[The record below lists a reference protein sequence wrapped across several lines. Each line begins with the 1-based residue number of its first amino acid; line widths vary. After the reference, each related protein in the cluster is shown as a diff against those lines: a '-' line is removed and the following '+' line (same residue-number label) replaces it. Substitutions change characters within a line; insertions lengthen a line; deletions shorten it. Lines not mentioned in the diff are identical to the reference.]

1 MKRQTLNPEILNR
14 CLKLIEE
21 VYDESMYGENDIY
34 RIKDL
39 IHSVDKN
46 HWKSKQ
52 WLVRE
57 FYKLYDHNQGSFY
70 VGGGWYGLLSHL
82 MRMQWPEEGLNLT
95 SGDIDPRCEEFGWKL
110 FHNSD
115 INFVTEDM
123 TSRDL
128 SEYSAIIS
136 TSCEHVEPEVLE
148 KFIRSKN
155 SNAWVVLQTNN
166 YDELDSHINCYPDV
180 MSFANWV
187 EPHLRE
193 RVYFAGTL
201 RLGDFDRFMVIGK

>member
-1 MKRQTLNPEILNR
+1 LNPEILNR

-21 VYDESMYGENDIY
+21 VYDESMYGNNDIY

-46 HWKSKQ
+46 HWRSKQ

-57 FYKLYDHNQGSFY
+57 FYKLYDHDQGSFY
-70 VGGGWYGLLSHL
+70 IGGGWYGLLSHL
-82 MRMQWPEEGLNLT
+82 IRNQWENKSLNIT

-115 INFVTEDM
+115 INFITEDM
-123 TSRDL
+123 VSRNL
-128 SEYSAIIS
+128 SEYSAVIS
-136 TSCEHVEPEVLE
+136 TSCEHIEPEILE
-148 KFIRSKN
+148 KFIKSKHD
-155 SNAWVVLQTNN
+155 NAWVVLQTNN

-187 EPHLRE
+187 EPRLKE

-201 RLGDFDRFMVIGK
+201 RLGDFDRYMVIGK

>member
-1 MKRQTLNPEILNR
+1 LQQEILNR

-21 VYDESMYGENDIY
+21 VYDESMYGDNDIY

-39 IHSVDKN
+39 IHSVDNN

-52 WLVRE
+52 WLVDE
-57 FYKLYDHNQGSFY
+57 FYKLYDHDQGSFY
-70 VGGGWYGLLSHL
+70 IGGGWYGLLSYL
-82 MRMQWPEEGLNLT
+82 IRDKWPDENLNIT

-110 FHNSD
+110 YHNSD

-123 TSRDL
+123 ISSDL
-128 SEYSAIIS
+128 HEYSAIIS
-136 TSCEHVEPEVLE
+136 TSCEHVEPDVLE
-148 KFIRSKN
+148 KFIKSKN
-155 SNAWVVLQTNN
+155 NDAWVVLQSNN
-166 YDELDSHINCYPDV
+166 YEELDSHINCQPDV
-180 MSFANWV
+180 MTFANWV
-187 EPHLRE
+187 EPLLSE

>member
-1 MKRQTLNPEILNR
+1 MNPEILNR

-21 VYDESMYGENDIY
+21 VYNESMYGENDIY

-187 EPHLRE
+187 EPLIKE
-193 RVYFAGTL
+193 RIYFAGTL
-201 RLGDFDRFMVIGK
+201 RLGDFDRYMVMGK

>member
-1 MKRQTLNPEILNR
+1 MQQEILNR
-14 CLKLIEE
+14 TLKLIEE

-39 IHSVDKN
+39 IHSVDTN

-52 WLVRE
+52 WLVDE
-57 FYKLYDHNQGSFY
+57 FYKLYDHDQGSFY
-70 VGGGWYGLLSHL
+70 VGGGWYGLLSYL
-82 MRMQWPEEGLNLT
+82 IRDKWPDENLNIT

-110 FHNSD
+110 YHSSD

-123 TSRDL
+123 ISSDL
-128 SEYSAIIS
+128 HEYSAIIS
-136 TSCEHVEPEVLE
+136 TSCEHVEPDVLE
-148 KFIRSKN
+148 KFIKSKN
-155 SNAWVVLQTNN
+155 NDAWVVLQSNN
-166 YDELDSHINCYPDV
+166 YEELDSHINCQPYV
-180 MSFANWV
+180 MTFANWV
-187 EPHLRE
+187 EPLLSE

>member
-1 MKRQTLNPEILNR
+1 MQQEILNR

-21 VYDESMYGENDIY
+21 VYDESMYGDNDIY

-39 IHSVDKN
+39 IHSVDNN

-52 WLVRE
+52 WLVDE
-57 FYKLYDHNQGSFY
+57 FYKLYDHDQGSFY
-70 VGGGWYGLLSHL
+70 VGGGWYGLLSYL
-82 MRMQWPEEGLNLT
+82 IRDKWPDENLNIT

-110 FHNSD
+110 YHNSD

-123 TSRDL
+123 ISSDL
-128 SEYSAIIS
+128 HEYSAIIS
-136 TSCEHVEPEVLE
+136 TSCEHVEPDVLE
-148 KFIRSKN
+148 KFIKSKN
-155 SNAWVVLQTNN
+155 NDAWVVLQSNN
-166 YDELDSHINCYPDV
+166 YEELDSHINCQPDV
-180 MSFANWV
+180 MTFANWV
-187 EPHLRE
+187 EPLLSE

>member
-1 MKRQTLNPEILNR
+1 LNPEILNR

-57 FYKLYDHNQGSFY
+57 FYKLYDHTQGSFY

-187 EPHLRE
+187 EPLIKE
-193 RVYFAGTL
+193 RIYFAGTL
-201 RLGDFDRFMVIGK
+201 RLGDFDRYMVIGK

>member
-1 MKRQTLNPEILNR
+1 MNPEILNR

-21 VYDESMYGENDIY
+21 VYDESMYGNNDIY

-46 HWKSKQ
+46 HWRSKQ

-57 FYKLYDHNQGSFY
+57 FYKLYDHDQGSFY
-70 VGGGWYGLLSHL
+70 IGGGWYGLLSHL
-82 MRMQWPEEGLNLT
+82 IRNQWENKSLNIT
-95 SGDIDPRCEEFGWKL
+95 SSDIDPRCEEFGWKL

-123 TSRDL
+123 TLRDL

-136 TSCEHVEPEVLE
+136 TSCEHIEPEILE
-148 KFIRSKN
+148 KFIKN
-155 SNAWVVLQTNN
+155 KHNDAWIVLQTNN

-187 EPHLRE
+187 EPLLKE

-201 RLGDFDRFMVIGK
+201 RLGDFDRYMVIGK

>member
-1 MKRQTLNPEILNR
+1 LNPEILNR

-187 EPHLRE
+187 EPLIKE
-193 RVYFAGTL
+193 RIYFAGTL
-201 RLGDFDRFMVIGK
+201 RLGDFDRYMVIGK

>member
-1 MKRQTLNPEILNR
+1 MNPEILNR

-21 VYDESMYGENDIY
+21 VYDESMYGDNDIY

-39 IHSVDKN
+39 IHSVDN
-46 HWKSKQ
+46 NYWRSQQ

-57 FYKLYDHNQGSFY
+57 FYKLYDHDQGSFY
-70 VGGGWYGLLSHL
+70 IGGGWYGLLSHL
-82 MRMQWPEEGLNLT
+82 IRMQWENKGLNIT

-123 TSRDL
+123 ASRDL
-128 SEYSAIIS
+128 SKYSAIIS
-136 TSCEHVEPEVLE
+136 TSCEHIEPEILE
-148 KFIRSKN
+148 KFIKSKHDD
-155 SNAWVVLQTNN
+155 AWVVLQSNN
-166 YDELDSHINCYPDV
+166 YEELDSHINCQPDV
-180 MSFANWV
+180 MTFAKWV

-201 RLGDFDRFMVIGK
+201 RLGDFDRYMVIGK

>member
-1 MKRQTLNPEILNR
+1 MNPEILNR

-57 FYKLYDHNQGSFY
+57 FYKLYDHTQGSFY

-187 EPHLRE
+187 EPLIKE
-193 RVYFAGTL
+193 RIYFAGTL
-201 RLGDFDRFMVIGK
+201 RLGDFDRYMVIGK

>member
-1 MKRQTLNPEILNR
+1 MNPEILNR
-14 CLKLIEE
+14 TLKLIEE

-39 IHSVDKN
+39 IHSVDTN

-52 WLVRE
+52 WLVDE
-57 FYKLYDHNQGSFY
+57 FYKLYKHDKGSFY

-82 MRMQWPEEGLNLT
+82 IREAWTDEGLNIT

-123 TSRDL
+123 TSHDL

-136 TSCEHVEPEVLE
+136 TSCEHVEPEILE

-155 SNAWVVLQTNN
+155 DDAWVVLQTNN
-166 YDELDSHINCYPDV
+166 YYELDSHINCYGSV
-180 MSFANWV
+180 ISFANWI
-187 EPHLRE
+187 EPLLNDK
-193 RVYFAGTL
+193 VYFAGTL

>member
-1 MKRQTLNPEILNR
+1 MQQEILNR
-14 CLKLIEE
+14 TLKLIEE

-39 IHSVDKN
+39 IHSVDTN

-52 WLVRE
+52 WLVDE
-57 FYKLYDHNQGSFY
+57 FYKLYDHDQGSFY
-70 VGGGWYGLLSHL
+70 VGGGWYGLLSYL
-82 MRMQWPEEGLNLT
+82 IRDKWPDENLNIT

-110 FHNSD
+110 YHSSD

-123 TSRDL
+123 ISSDL
-128 SEYSAIIS
+128 HEYSAIIS
-136 TSCEHVEPEVLE
+136 TSCEHIEPEILE
-148 KFIRSKN
+148 KFIKSKN
-155 SNAWVVLQTNN
+155 NDAWVVLQSNN
-166 YDELDSHINCYPDV
+166 YEELDSHINCQPDV
-180 MSFANWV
+180 MTFANWV
-187 EPHLRE
+187 EPLLSE

>member
-1 MKRQTLNPEILNR
+1 MNPEILNR

-21 VYDESMYGENDIY
+21 VYNESMYGENDIY

-136 TSCEHVEPEVLE
+136 TSCEHVEPEILE

-187 EPHLRE
+187 EPLIKE
-193 RVYFAGTL
+193 RIYFAGTL
-201 RLGDFDRFMVIGK
+201 RLGDFDRYMVIGK

>member
-1 MKRQTLNPEILNR
+1 MNQEILNR
-14 CLKLIEE
+14 TLKLIEE

-39 IHSVDKN
+39 IHSVDTN

-52 WLVRE
+52 WLVDE
-57 FYKLYDHNQGSFY
+57 FYKLYDHDQGSFY
-70 VGGGWYGLLSHL
+70 IGGGWYGLLSYL
-82 MRMQWPEEGLNLT
+82 IRDKWPDENLNIT

-110 FHNSD
+110 YHNSD

-123 TSRDL
+123 ISSDL
-128 SEYSAIIS
+128 HEYSAIIS
-136 TSCEHVEPEVLE
+136 TSCEHVEPDVLE
-148 KFIRSKN
+148 KFIKSKN
-155 SNAWVVLQTNN
+155 NDAWVVLQSNN
-166 YDELDSHINCYPDV
+166 YEELDSHINCQPDV
-180 MSFANWV
+180 MTFANWV
-187 EPHLRE
+187 EPLLSE

>member
-1 MKRQTLNPEILNR
+1 MQQEILNR
-14 CLKLIEE
+14 TLKLIEE

-39 IHSVDKN
+39 IHSVDTN

-52 WLVRE
+52 WLVDE
-57 FYKLYDHNQGSFY
+57 FYKLYDHDQGSFY
-70 VGGGWYGLLSHL
+70 IGGGWYGLLSYL
-82 MRMQWPEEGLNLT
+82 IRDKWPDENLNIT

-110 FHNSD
+110 YHNSD

-123 TSRDL
+123 ISSDL
-128 SEYSAIIS
+128 HEYSAIIS
-136 TSCEHVEPEVLE
+136 TSCEHIEPEILE
-148 KFIRSKN
+148 KFIKSKN
-155 SNAWVVLQTNN
+155 NDAWVVLQSNN
-166 YDELDSHINCYPDV
+166 YEELDSHINCQPDV
-180 MSFANWV
+180 MTFANWV
-187 EPHLRE
+187 EPLLSE

>member
-1 MKRQTLNPEILNR
+1 MNPEILNR

-52 WLVRE
+52 WLVDE
-57 FYKLYDHNQGSFY
+57 FYKLYNHDNGSFY
-70 VGGGWYGLLSHL
+70 IGGGWYGLLSHII
-82 MRMQWPEEGLNLT
+82 RMQWRNEGLNIT
-95 SGDIDPRCEEFGWKL
+95 SGDIDPRCEDFGWKL

-115 INFVTEDM
+115 INFITEDM

-136 TSCEHVEPEVLE
+136 TSCEHVEPEILE
-148 KFIRSKN
+148 KFIKN
-155 SNAWVVLQTNN
+155 MNFF
-166 YDELDSHINCYPDV
+166 Y
-180 MSFANWV
+180 
-187 EPHLRE
+187 
-193 RVYFAGTL
+193 
-201 RLGDFDRFMVIGK
+201 IG

>member
-1 MKRQTLNPEILNR
+1 MQQEILNR
-14 CLKLIEE
+14 TLKLIEE

-39 IHSVDKN
+39 IHSVDTN

-52 WLVRE
+52 WLVDE
-57 FYKLYDHNQGSFY
+57 FYKLYDHDQGSFY
-70 VGGGWYGLLSHL
+70 IGGGWYGLLSYL
-82 MRMQWPEEGLNLT
+82 IRDKWPDENLNIT

-110 FHNSD
+110 YHNSD

-123 TSRDL
+123 ISSDL
-128 SEYSAIIS
+128 HEYSAIIS
-136 TSCEHVEPEVLE
+136 TSCEHVEPDVLE
-148 KFIRSKN
+148 KFIKSKN
-155 SNAWVVLQTNN
+155 NDAWVVLQSNN
-166 YDELDSHINCYPDV
+166 YEELDSHINCQPDV
-180 MSFANWV
+180 MTFANWV
-187 EPHLRE
+187 EPLLSE

>member
-1 MKRQTLNPEILNR
+1 MKRKTLKQEILNR
-14 CLKLIEE
+14 TLKLIEE

-39 IHSVDKN
+39 IHSVDTN

-52 WLVRE
+52 WLVDE

-70 VGGGWYGLLSHL
+70 VGGGWYGLLSYL
-82 MRMQWPEEGLNLT
+82 IRNKWEDESLNIT

-123 TSRDL
+123 TLRDL

-136 TSCEHVEPEVLE
+136 TSCEHVEPEILE
-148 KFIRSKN
+148 KFIKSKD

-166 YDELDSHINCYPDV
+166 YEELDSHINCYPDV

-187 EPHLRE
+187 EPLLKE
-193 RVYFAGTL
+193 RIYFAGTL

>member
-1 MKRQTLNPEILNR
+1 MQQEILNR

-21 VYDESMYGENDIY
+21 VYDESMYGDNDIY

-39 IHSVDKN
+39 IHSVDNN

-52 WLVRE
+52 WLVDE
-57 FYKLYDHNQGSFY
+57 FYKLYDHDQGSFY
-70 VGGGWYGLLSHL
+70 VGGGWYGLLSYL
-82 MRMQWPEEGLNLT
+82 IRDKWPDENLNIT

-110 FHNSD
+110 YHSSD

-123 TSRDL
+123 ISSDL
-128 SEYSAIIS
+128 HEYSAIIS
-136 TSCEHVEPEVLE
+136 TSCEHVEPDVLE
-148 KFIRSKN
+148 KFIKSKN
-155 SNAWVVLQTNN
+155 NDAWVVLQSNN
-166 YDELDSHINCYPDV
+166 YEELDSHINCQPDV
-180 MSFANWV
+180 MTFAKWV
-187 EPHLRE
+187 EPLLSE

>member
-1 MKRQTLNPEILNR
+1 LQQEILNR
-14 CLKLIEE
+14 TLKLIEE

-39 IHSVDKN
+39 IHSVDTN

-52 WLVRE
+52 WLVDE
-57 FYKLYDHNQGSFY
+57 FYKLYDHDQGSFY
-70 VGGGWYGLLSHL
+70 IGGGWYGLLSYL
-82 MRMQWPEEGLNLT
+82 IRDKWPDENLNIT

-110 FHNSD
+110 YHNSD

-123 TSRDL
+123 ISSDL
-128 SEYSAIIS
+128 HEYSAIIS
-136 TSCEHVEPEVLE
+136 TSCEHVEPDVLE
-148 KFIRSKN
+148 KFIKSKN
-155 SNAWVVLQTNN
+155 NDAWVVLQSNN
-166 YDELDSHINCYPDV
+166 YEELDSHINCQPDV
-180 MSFANWV
+180 MTFANWV
-187 EPHLRE
+187 EPLLSE

>member
-1 MKRQTLNPEILNR
+1 
-14 CLKLIEE
+14 
-21 VYDESMYGENDIY
+21 
-34 RIKDL
+34 
-39 IHSVDKN
+39 
-46 HWKSKQ
+46 
-52 WLVRE
+52 
-57 FYKLYDHNQGSFY
+57 
-70 VGGGWYGLLSHL
+70 
-82 MRMQWPEEGLNLT
+82 
-95 SGDIDPRCEEFGWKL
+95 
-110 FHNSD
+110 
-115 INFVTEDM
+115 M

-187 EPHLRE
+187 EPLLKE

-201 RLGDFDRFMVIGK
+201 RLGDFDRYMVIGK

>member
-1 MKRQTLNPEILNR
+1 LNPEILNR

-148 KFIRSKN
+148 QFIRSKN
-155 SNAWVVLQTNN
+155 SNAWVVLHTNN

-187 EPHLRE
+187 EPLIKE
-193 RVYFAGTL
+193 RIYFAGTL
-201 RLGDFDRFMVIGK
+201 RLGDFDRYMVIGK

>member
-1 MKRQTLNPEILNR
+1 MQQEILNR
-14 CLKLIEE
+14 TLKLIEE

-39 IHSVDKN
+39 IHSVDTN

-52 WLVRE
+52 WLVDE

-70 VGGGWYGLLSHL
+70 VGGGWYGLLSYL
-82 MRMQWPEEGLNLT
+82 IRDKWPDENLNIT

-110 FHNSD
+110 YHSSD

-123 TSRDL
+123 ISSDL
-128 SEYSAIIS
+128 HEYSAIIS
-136 TSCEHVEPEVLE
+136 TSCEHVEPDVLE
-148 KFIRSKN
+148 KFIKSKN
-155 SNAWVVLQTNN
+155 NDAWVVLQSNN
-166 YDELDSHINCYPDV
+166 YEELDSHINCQPDV
-180 MSFANWV
+180 MTFANWV
-187 EPHLRE
+187 EPLLSE

>member
-1 MKRQTLNPEILNR
+1 MNPEILNR

-21 VYDESMYGENDIY
+21 VYDESMYGDNDIY

-46 HWKSKQ
+46 HWRSKQ

-57 FYKLYDHNQGSFY
+57 FYKLYKHDKGSFY
-70 VGGGWYGLLSHL
+70 IGGGWYGLLSHL
-82 MRMQWPEEGLNLT
+82 IRMQWPEESLNIT

-123 TSRDL
+123 TSRNL

-136 TSCEHVEPEVLE
+136 TSCEHIEPQVLK
-148 KFIRSKN
+148 KFIKSKHDD
-155 SNAWVVLQTNN
+155 AWVVLQTNN
-166 YDELDSHINCYPDV
+166 YYELDSHINCYGNV
-180 MSFANWV
+180 MSFAKWV
-187 EPHLRE
+187 EPHLNE
-193 RVYFAGTL
+193 KIYFAGTL
-201 RLGDFDRFMVIGK
+201 NLGDFERYMVIGK

>member
-1 MKRQTLNPEILNR
+1 MNPEILNR

-21 VYDESMYGENDIY
+21 VYDESMYGNNDIY

-46 HWKSKQ
+46 HWRSKQ

-57 FYKLYDHNQGSFY
+57 FYKLYKHDKGSFY
-70 VGGGWYGLLSHL
+70 IGGGWYGLLSHL
-82 MRMQWPEEGLNLT
+82 IRMQWPEESLNIT

-110 FHNSD
+110 FHSSD

-123 TSRDL
+123 TLRDL

-136 TSCEHVEPEVLE
+136 TSCEHIEPEILE

-155 SNAWVVLQTNN
+155 SDAWVVLQTNN

-187 EPHLRE
+187 EPLLKE

-201 RLGDFDRFMVIGK
+201 RLGDFDRYMVIGK

>member
-1 MKRQTLNPEILNR
+1 LNQEILNR

-21 VYDESMYGENDIY
+21 VYDESMYGNNDIY

-39 IHSVDKN
+39 IHSVDNN

-52 WLVRE
+52 WLVDE
-57 FYKLYDHNQGSFY
+57 FYKLYDHDQGSFY
-70 VGGGWYGLLSHL
+70 VGGGWYGLLSYL
-82 MRMQWPEEGLNLT
+82 IRDKWPDENLNIT

-110 FHNSD
+110 YHNSD

-123 TSRDL
+123 ISSDL
-128 SEYSAIIS
+128 HEYSAIIS
-136 TSCEHVEPEVLE
+136 TSCEHVEPDVLE
-148 KFIRSKN
+148 KFIKSKN
-155 SNAWVVLQTNN
+155 NDAWVVLQSNN
-166 YDELDSHINCYPDV
+166 YEELDSHINCQPDV
-180 MSFANWV
+180 MTFANWV
-187 EPHLRE
+187 EPLLSE